1 MAIYDDRDGLLA
13 SFLAGD
19 FSAARL
25 DDARPLK
32 VIYDMISERLW
43 AVGRWWDD
51 PIPPSFS
58 CNVTPTLAGIVQ
70 AVNAVIRCCANY
82 VNTDYDYSKSFYRD
96 FPKFWTSAD
105 IRSSADPMD
114 LFPPLGSTE
123 ATLDALSNY
132 RSILGQM
139 YRWLKKCAL
148 IVSPKVVYSRSA
160 YLEQTSEG
168 VFEWVYNDLTTPET
182 IKPSNATYYLRSGG
196 SSLSL
201 RELCDDDECDHD
213 ESDHDSLEYDGSF
226 YTTSGSV
233 FTHLAA
239 SNGYNKEVTYYP
251 VWLFLG
257 DIYDDESVLGS
268 GVDIGGD
275 GTRAR
280 APGCVN
286 VQSQVVLHGRWNEYG
301 ADGEID
307 RTMEYNA
314 ICKVVDSDGVDYSV
328 LSQDHESDG
337 TDGYTL
343 RDKVVI
349 YSPDW
354 TRSRTVSASEFH
366 ISPDSGEIGWINMA
380 NPDEYRALTGYAR
393 SYTVNSVCSS
403 MVPVP
408 GPDLYRAVKIPANSS
423 ALVVAQES
431 LPQPSPVD
439 FTPPDPVPS
448 DDSPIAGSYKE
459 VVRDEGP
466 YGVCVVGV
474 VGPLFTVP
482 SDPLPTP
489 FATA

>member
-43 AVGRWWDD
+43 AVGSWFNN
-51 PIPPSFS
+51 PIPNFS
-58 CNVTPTLAGIVQ
+58 CNVTPTLDGIVQ
-70 AVNAVIRCCANY
+70 AVKEVIRCCTNY
-82 VNTDYDYSKSFYRD
+82 VNTDCDYRKSFYRE
-96 FPKFWTSAD
+96 FPRFWTSAD

-123 ATLDALSNY
+123 ATPDALVNY

-139 YRWLKKCAL
+139 YRWLKKCSL
-148 IVSPKVVYSRSA
+148 IVAPKVVYSRSA

-168 VFEWVYNDLTTPET
+168 VFEWVYNDWTTPES
-182 IKPSNATYYLRSGG
+182 IKTSDDVYYLRTGG
-196 SSLSL
+196 KGLKL
-201 RELCDDDECDHD
+201 RSQDG
-213 ESDHDSLEYDGSF
+213 LEYDGSF
-226 YTTSGSV
+226 YANSGSV
-233 FTHLAA
+233 LTHLAA
-239 SNGYNKEVTYYP
+239 SNGYNKAVTFYP
-251 VWLFLG
+251 VWLFHG

-268 GVDIGGD
+268 WIDIGGD
-275 GTRAR
+275 GTRAM

-307 RTMEYNA
+307 RRMDYNA
-314 ICKVVDSDGVDYSV
+314 NCDIFDSDGVDYSV
-328 LSQDHESDG
+328 LSQDHEFDG

-349 YSPDW
+349 FSPD
-354 TRSRTVSASEFH
+354 RSRSRPVSASEFH

-380 NPDEYRALTGYAR
+380 NPDEYRALTVYAR

-403 MVPVP
+403 MVPGP
-408 GPDLYRAVKIPANSS
+408 GPDLSRAVKIPANSS

>member
-43 AVGRWWDD
+43 AVGSWFNN
-51 PIPPSFS
+51 PIPNFS
-58 CNVTPTLAGIVQ
+58 CNVTPTLDGIVQ
-70 AVNAVIRCCANY
+70 AVKEVIRCCTNY
-82 VNTDYDYSKSFYRD
+82 VNTDCDYRKSFYRD
-96 FPKFWTSAD
+96 FPRFWTSAD

-123 ATLDALSNY
+123 ATPDALVNY

-139 YRWLKKCAL
+139 YRWLKKCSL
-148 IVSPKVVYSRSA
+148 IVAPKVVYSRSA

-168 VFEWVYNDLTTPET
+168 VFEWVYNDWTTPES
-182 IKPSNATYYLRSGG
+182 IKTSEDVYYLRTGG
-196 SSLSL
+196 KGLKL
-201 RELCDDDECDHD
+201 RSQDGH
-213 ESDHDSLEYDGSF
+213 EYDGSS
-226 YTTSGSV
+226 YVTSGSV
-233 FTHLAA
+233 CTHLAA
-239 SNGYNKEVTYYP
+239 SNGYNKDVTFYP
-251 VWLFLG
+251 VWLFHG
-257 DIYDDESVLGS
+257 DIYDDEYVLGS
-268 GVDIGGD
+268 GIDIGGD
-275 GTRAR
+275 GTRAM

-286 VQSQVVLHGRWNEYG
+286 VQSKVVLHGRWNEYG

-314 ICKVVDSDGVDYSV
+314 ICDVVDSDGDGHSV
-328 LSQDHESDG
+328 LSQDHESEAPG
-337 TDGYTL
+337 GYVL

-354 TRSRTVSASEFH
+354 TRSRTVPADGVL
-366 ISPDSGEIGWINMA
+366 ISPEPGQLGWTNIA
-380 NPDEYRALTGYAR
+380 NSDEYRALSIFAR
-393 SYTVNSVCSS
+393 SHTVDSGCSS
-403 MVPVP
+403 IVTGP
-408 GPDLYRAVKIPANSS
+408 GPDLSRAVKIPANSS